1 MKILCIIKR
10 KSYIDDER
18 FVFRDTDNFNEFLE
32 AINDISIEYIDIRF
46 ISYKRVLGRKFNTT
60 SHTMED
66 INNYLIEL
74 YGMMMVDKYLNTYQ
88 HGHPQAITGKIMS
101 YLF

>member
-1 MKILCIIKR
+1 MKILCIINR
-10 KSYIDDER
+10 KSFIDDER

-46 ISYKRVLGRKFNTT
+46 ISYKRVLGRKYNTT

-74 YGMMMVDKYLNTYQ
+74 YGMMMIDKYLNTYQ
-88 HGHPQAITGKIMS
+88 ISSKLYNTEKI
-101 YLF
+101 LLKQ